1 MDKTISNK
9 ANSYRNLTQKRLN
22 DNILSE
28 QAKENPKH
36 DKIKKALVDREE
48 SDWNS
53 TSPYSIKNISKNKEQ
68 ELERLHRQ
76 FDGICGITETLDD
89 YIILKIK
96 YKKSAV
102 EDKVNICYN
111 IQKQK

>member
-1 MDKTISNK
+1 M
-9 ANSYRNLTQKRLN
+9 TQKRLN

-36 DKIKKALVDREE
+36 DKIKKTLVDREE

-53 TSPYSIKNISKNKEQ
+53 TSPYSIKNISKNKGQ
-68 ELERLHRQ
+68 ELERIHEN
-76 FDGICGITETLDD
+76 FDKNSRLVKTIKDD
-89 YIILKIK
+89 YIILKIT